1 MIEGNEM
8 HIILLTAV
16 LSIVPTNM
24 EMAEDALEMAVQELP
39 EQLGVYGAETV
50 FVEIE
55 GDHTANWFIEQTVIS
70 VLHDS
75 GIDVIDRDYAQGSGM
90 LLRIRPMELVVE
102 YGDVSRPWIVGSKRV
117 ERIAKCELS
126 SSLMDEEGELLMSLR
141 TSGIQQDV
149 VSWADAEMLSGSSEW
164 DWLSAEL
171 PENSGGGLLEPIVVT
186 GVVAS
191 LVYLFYSSR
200 AE

>member
-1 MIEGNEM
+1 M

-24 EMAEDALEMAVQELP
+24 ELAEDALEMAVQELP
-39 EQLGVYGAETV
+39 DQLGVYGAETV

-55 GDHTANWFIEQTVIS
+55 GEHSGNWFIEQTVIS

-75 GIDVIDRDYAQGSGM
+75 GLEVMDREYSQGAGM
-90 LLRIRPMELVVE
+90 LLRIRPMELLVE

-126 SSLMDEEGELLMSLR
+126 SSLMDEEGQLLMSIR

-149 VSWADAEMLSGSSEW
+149 VSWSDAEMPSGSSQWE
-164 DWLSAEL
+164 WLSSEL
-171 PENSGGGLLEPIVVT
+171 PSNSGGGLLEPIVVT